1 MRRLGRAGAALGV
14 VLALGAVCAGDAGD
28 AAGTASPI
36 ASAARAGFAPGAPGV
51 GDRYF
56 PDAGNGGY
64 DVQHYDLQ
72 LRYDPDSGQLDGHAV
87 ITAVAT
93 QNLSRFDLDF
103 GRLAIS
109 TLTVNGTRATWVKAG
124 QELVIT
130 PAAGLRDGRRFSV
143 DVRYAGQPG
152 VGPEATEVD
161 SGFIRSRT
169 GAVAVDEPT
178 GAADWYPA
186 NDHPRDKAS
195 YTFAIT
201 VPAGVTAVANGVL
214 VGSAAAP
221 GNQTTWRWREDAPMA
236 SYLATVAIGRYRIQ
250 TGPGNLFVA
259 VADSLPQ
266 AKVDAVVARTPE
278 VVEFLAGTFGP
289 FPFDG
294 LGGIVPAEPRLR
306 LALETQTRPVYAPGF
321 FDRDSVT
328 SILAHELTHQWFGD
342 SVSLHD
348 WRDIWLNEG
357 FATYGQWMWDEHTGR
372 GSLPDHFAEYYAKT
386 DIWDPP
392 PGDPGPEKLFAPSVY
407 VRGAMTLQAL
417 RMTVGDETFFRILR
431 AWADGH
437 RYSTATIAEFID
449 LAARFGGGSVRGLLN
464 TWLYSP
470 GRPPRP

>member
-1 MRRLGRAGAALGV
+1 MGALARAGAALGV
-14 VLALGAVCAGDAGD
+14 LLALGAVCAGDAGD
-28 AAGTASPI
+28 AARAAAPI
-36 ASAARAGFAPGAPGV
+36 ASAVRAGFVPGAAGV
-51 GDRYF
+51 GDQYF

-72 LRYDPDSGQLDGHAV
+72 LRYNPDSGQLNGHAV
-87 ITAVAT
+87 ITAIAT

-109 TLTVNGTRATWVKAG
+109 TLTVNGTRATWAKAG
-124 QELVIT
+124 QEQVIT
-130 PAAGLRDGRRFSV
+130 PAAGLRNGRRFSV
-143 DVRYAGQPG
+143 DVRYSGQPG
-152 VGPEATEVD
+152 VGPGASSVD
-161 SGFIRSRT
+161 SGFIRSKT

-236 SYLATVAIGRYRIQ
+236 SYLATVAIGRYRVQ
-250 TGPGNLFVA
+250 TGPGNLFIA
-259 VADSLPQ
+259 VADTLPQ

-289 FPFDG
+289 FPFDS
-294 LGGIVPAEPRLR
+294 LGGVVPAEPRLA
-306 LALETQTRPVYAPGF
+306 LALETQTRPIYAPGF
-321 FDRDSVT
+321 FSRDTVT

-357 FATYGQWMWDEHTGR
+357 FATYGQWMWDV
-372 GSLPDHFAEYYAKT
+372 LPDPA
-386 DIWDPP
+386 
-392 PGDPGPEKLFAPSVY
+392 GVGGRAP
-407 VRGAMTLQAL
+407 L
-417 RMTVGDETFFRILR
+417 R
-431 AWADGH
+431 H
-437 RYSTATIAEFID
+437 RHDA
-449 LAARFGGGSVRGLLN
+449 
-464 TWLYSP
+464 
-470 GRPPRP
+470 